1 MKNFSLFLAFL
12 AIASCTP
19 PAGSTL
25 ERVAESK
32 PIPGKDE
39 VSWYVVKNTNGL
51 VVELTNLGAT
61 ITSIQMPDKN
71 GDIEEI
77 TLGYHDKKEYLDN
90 KQYFGSLVGRYAN
103 RIAKGTFELDNKR
116 YRLALNNGPNHL
128 HGGIE
133 GFHKVIWQGKPFTTD
148 TSGGVSFTYLSK
160 HMEEGYPGT
169 LEVEV
174 RYTLDDKNQLK
185 VDYQASAQRATIV
198 NLTNHV
204 YFNLNGKEEEA
215 ILDHALMIPAK
226 AFTPV
231 DSTLIPTGEIREVEN
246 TPFDFRKMQLVGPS
260 VQAENKQVAI
270 AGGGID
276 HNFVLNK
283 TAGKLGLAARLHENK
298 TGRTVELYT
307 TQPGLQVYTGNFL
320 DSSITGLHGKAY
332 NKYAGIA
339 LEPQYFPDSPN
350 KPHFPSV
357 VIRPGEAYQ
366 EKVLYRFLVE

>member
-1 MKNFSLFLAFL
+1 MKNLTIFFAIL
-12 AIASCTP
+12 AITSCTS
-19 PAGSTL
+19 PAGSKL
-25 ERVAESK
+25 DRVAESK
-32 PIPGKDE
+32 PIPGQAE
-39 VSWYVVKNTNGL
+39 VSWYVLTNTNGL
-51 VVELTNLGAT
+51 VVELSNLGAT
-61 ITSIQMPDKN
+61 ITSIQIPDKEGN
-71 GDIEEI
+71 IGEI
-77 TLGYHDKKEYLDN
+77 TLGYHDKEEYLEN
-90 KQYFGSLVGRYAN
+90 EQYFGSLVGRYAN

-133 GFHKVIWQGKPFTTD
+133 GFHKVVWQGKPFSSD

-174 RYTLDDKNQLK
+174 TYTLDDENRLH
-185 VDYQASAQRATIV
+185 VDYHAAAKRPTIV

-204 YFNLNGKEEEA
+204 YFNLNGKEEKTV
-215 ILDHALMIPAK
+215 LDHALMIPAN

-231 DSTLIPTGEIREVEN
+231 DSTLIPTGKLRDVAN
-246 TPFDFRKMQLVGPS
+246 TPFDFRKMHKIAPS
-260 VQAENKQVAI
+260 VQAENQQVAI

-276 HNFVLNK
+276 HNFVLDK
-283 TAGKLGLAARLHENK
+283 APGELGLASRLHENK

-357 VIRPGEAYQ
+357 VLRPGEEYQ